1 MPVAVPPTESPPALG
16 APLVRFTSDRYEQLT
31 EQGFFGPQDK
41 IELIDGYLVEKM
53 PQNDPHMVIVDLLSE
68 IFLRALPPEWTIRC
82 QLGVKLS
89 SDTIPEPDGVIV
101 PGPKTRY
108 FRGKPTRKEIA
119 LIIEVADSS
128 LRYDRTTKQRV
139 YARDRLPVYW
149 IVNIP
154 ERIVEV
160 YSEPKA
166 GRSPTY
172 HFRAEFVR
180 GSSIPVVLFG
190 DRVAEVAVDD
200 LFGGL

>member
-1 MPVAVPPTESPPALG
+1 MPVAERGMESPPALG
-16 APLVRFTSDRYEQLT
+16 APLVRFTSERYEELT

-53 PQNDPHMVIVDLLSE
+53 PQNDPHMVVVDLLSE
-68 IFLRALPPEWTIRC
+68 IFLRALPEEWTIRC

-101 PGPKTRY
+101 PGPKKRY
-108 FRGKPTRKEIA
+108 LRGKPTRKEIA
-119 LIIEVADSS
+119 LVIEVADSS

-154 ERIVEV
+154 QRVIEV
-160 YSEPKA
+160 YTEPKA
-166 GRSPTY
+166 GRAPTY
-172 HFRAEFVR
+172 QHRDEFVC
-180 GSSIPVVLFG
+180 GSRVPVVLLG
-190 DRVAEVAVDD
+190 KNVAEIAVND
-200 LFGGL
+200 LLGDL

>member
-1 MPVAVPPTESPPALG
+1 MPVAERGMESPPALG
-16 APLVRFTSDRYEQLT
+16 APLVRFTSARYEELT

-53 PQNDPHMVIVDLLSE
+53 PQNDPHMVVVDLLSE
-68 IFLRALPPEWTIRC
+68 IFLRALPKEWTIRC

-101 PGPKTRY
+101 PGPKKRY
-108 FRGKPTRKEIA
+108 LRGKPTRKEIA
-119 LIIEVADSS
+119 LVIEVADSS

-154 ERIVEV
+154 ERVIEV
-160 YSEPKA
+160 YTEPKA
-166 GRSPTY
+166 GRAPTY
-172 HFRAEFVR
+172 QQRDEFVR
-180 GSSIPVVLFG
+180 GSRVPIVLLG
-190 DRVAEVAVDD
+190 ENVAEIAVND
-200 LFGGL
+200 LLGDL